1 MQIGS
6 FVVISGEELTSPIA
20 QLDFNFPK
28 GTSSEITMEILPM
41 ALDNFKFVKY
51 REAEKESFEKGTKN
65 ECKNPHKTKQQQQQ
79 QKQPQKTKKQQK
91 QPFNGRYV
99 F

>member
-1 MQIGS
+1 MCMQIGS

-28 GTSSEITMEILPM
+28 GTSNEITMEILPM

-51 REAEKESFEKGTKN
+51 REAEKESFEKGTKTN
-65 ECKNPHKTKQQQQQ
+65 VKIHTKQQQ
-79 QKQPQKTKKQQK
+79 
-91 QPFNGRYV
+91 
-99 F
+99 